1 MDTDR
6 VREIQ
11 KQLEDERF
19 SRYTRASAYYAF
31 LFALGLSALVSS
43 FLLYNG
49 LKQSQSFVE
58 LGMVIGFVTLMF
70 LTIALYSSVAR
81 NFRKNWVGKI
91 VNKRKY
97 KRIKNNH
104 VVIVYE
110 IDIEKEN
117 GQLYVLSYENSDVL
131 YNYYHKGEPV
141 YYAGLYN
148 SVIKLNKDQDSFHP
162 CVACAT
168 INASHQ
174 DVCHRCGCPLIR

>member
-70 LTIALYSSVAR
+70 LTIALYSSVA
-81 NFRKNWVGKI
+81 
-91 VNKRKY
+91 
-97 KRIKNNH
+97 
-104 VVIVYE
+104 
-110 IDIEKEN
+110 
-117 GQLYVLSYENSDVL
+117 
-131 YNYYHKGEPV
+131 
-141 YYAGLYN
+141 
-148 SVIKLNKDQDSFHP
+148 
-162 CVACAT
+162 
-168 INASHQ
+168 
-174 DVCHRCGCPLIR
+174 

>member
-1 MDTDR
+1 MNDFLD
-6 VREIQ
+6 I
-11 KQLEDERF
+11 LEHLRIML
-19 SRYTRASAYYAF
+19 F

-91 VNKRKY
+91 VNKRKC

-117 GQLYVLSYENSDVL
+117 GQLYVLSCQL
-131 YNYYHKGEPV
+131 P
-141 YYAGLYN
+141 
-148 SVIKLNKDQDSFHP
+148 I
-162 CVACAT
+162 T
-168 INASHQ
+168 
-174 DVCHRCGCPLIR
+174 